1 MKYYSITEFASKTN
15 TTRQNIHQA
24 IQRGR
29 VKASQLGTTWMIQ
42 EGELS
47 KWLAIE
53 LLDNTT
59 EGERDE
65 LQGGE
70 DEKFE

>member
-1 MKYYSITEFASKTN
+1 MKYYSITEFAGITK

-24 IQRGR
+24 IQRG
-29 VKASQLGTTWMIQ
+29 KIKGEQLGTTWMIP
-42 EGELS
+42 EGELR
-47 KWLAIE
+47 KWIALE
-53 LLDNTT
+53 RL

-70 DEKFE
+70 DEEAK